1 MFGKEY
7 ERALA
12 TQIIMLAPMAPHF
25 ASELWRKFTSVP
37 NRRNKEISD
46 IKWDLDV
53 LEQTWPDVDRE
64 YQLDLSVKVSCL
76 VKQTFFR
83 TNYQI
88 LCFSDKWI

>member
-37 NRRNKEISD
+37 NRTNKQISD
-46 IKWDLDV
+46 IKWDCDV
-53 LEQTWPDVDRE
+53 LEQTWPDVDKE
-64 YQLDLSVKVSCL
+64 YKLDLSVKVIS
-76 VKQTFFR
+76 F
-83 TNYQI
+83 I
-88 LCFSDKWI
+88 